1 MIRATR
7 PALSALFLDFSV
19 ANGMMDFG
27 GRGEDMSSSLG
38 LEPASIGATT
48 FLSMAGEREPSPSAM
63 EKENCE
69 RSSSK
74 NNKNARVQPPPG
86 FRVKKE
92 VPSVDEVQEEEASGG
107 RAAMAVDA
115 AAAAKAEVVV
125 RFDKDMLHC
134 PLCTLPL
141 KPPIFQC
148 GVGHLACGSCHGQLS
163 GNQCHSCDGGGPHC
177 SWCWWYI
184 ALYLV
189 LGQFLLQQPELPQVL
204 RRRHGHGRSPHHR
217 QFCFGRRHL
226 ADPRL
231 LPPLGADSAPIW
243 GRDARRWPADGSER
257 RREAGARVG
266 AAYGCGASVSY
277 YQAAEHGAAC
287 PYAPCDCAEPG
298 CGFVGSPPS
307 LLAHL
312 TAAPHSWPVD
322 QVQYGETLRLRVPE
336 HVSRHLLFAEE
347 EDGLRVVVLAVG
359 DHGAR
364 AVPVTVACV
373 RARGAAGPQYTC
385 KMWTNGAK
393 APATGKVESVL
404 VDMEVPSAAAAGGA
418 VVADDDDEEAMFLAV
433 PRKLR
438 RGASRQMLLSVRID
452 RVSGGRAAVLND

>member
-1 MIRATR
+1 
-7 PALSALFLDFSV
+7 
-19 ANGMMDFG
+19 MMDFG

-141 KPPIFQC
+141 KPPIFQ
-148 GVGHLACGSCHGQLS
+148 
-163 GNQCHSCDGGGPHC
+163 
-177 SWCWWYI
+177 
-184 ALYLV
+184 
-189 LGQFLLQQPELPQVL
+189 
-204 RRRHGHGRSPHHR
+204 
-217 QFCFGRRHL
+217 
-226 ADPRL
+226 
-231 LPPLGADSAPIW
+231 
-243 GRDARRWPADGSER
+243 
-257 RREAGARVG
+257 
-266 AAYGCGASVSY
+266 AYGCGASVSY

>member
-1 MIRATR
+1 
-7 PALSALFLDFSV
+7 
-19 ANGMMDFG
+19 
-27 GRGEDMSSSLG
+27 
-38 LEPASIGATT
+38 
-48 FLSMAGEREPSPSAM
+48 MAGEGEPSPSPSPM
-63 EKENCE
+63 ENSEQ
-69 RSSSK
+69 SSSK
-74 NNKNARVQPPPG
+74 NKKPRVQPPPG

-92 VPSVDEVQEEEASGG
+92 VPAVEEVQEEEASGG
-107 RAAMAVDA
+107 RAPMAVD
-115 AAAAKAEVVV
+115 AAAKAEVVV

-141 KPPIFQC
+141 KSPIFQC

-163 GNQCHSCDGGGPHC
+163 SNQCHSCDGGGPYARC
-177 SWCWWYI
+177 PAMDAIVAKAVVPC
-184 ALYLV
+184 
-189 LGQFLLQQPELPQVL
+189 
-204 RRRHGHGRSPHHR
+204 PH
-217 QFCFGRRHL
+217 Q
-226 ADPRL
+226 
-231 LPPLGADSAPIW
+231 
-243 GRDARRWPADGSER
+243 
-257 RREAGARVG
+257 
-266 AAYGCGASVSY
+266 AYGCGASISY

-322 QVQYGETLRLRVPE
+322 QVRYGETLRLRVPE

-347 EDGLRVVVLAVG
+347 EDGLRVFVLAVG
-359 DHGAR
+359 DRGAR

-418 VVADDDDEEAMFLAV
+418 VVADDEEEEAMFLAV